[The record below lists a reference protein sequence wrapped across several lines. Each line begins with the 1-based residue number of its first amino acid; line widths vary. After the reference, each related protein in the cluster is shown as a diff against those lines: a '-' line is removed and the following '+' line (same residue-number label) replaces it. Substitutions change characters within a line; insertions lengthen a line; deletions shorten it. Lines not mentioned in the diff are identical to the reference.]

1 MTISREKE
9 ITMKN
14 IILANAFSVQ
24 MLTKISD
31 WGWGTPVTFTLLTL
45 DNAKEILSN
54 GFTSAIGHSDT
65 ATVVSDLLGMDVP
78 TNRVS
83 ISLESDEDT
92 LIIAQIMGGRL
103 PEGSTTIPEGMEIRF
118 VKAQILN
125 LNNWAPL

>member
-1 MTISREKE
+1 
-9 ITMKN
+9 MKNN
-14 IILANAFSVQ
+14 IILGNAFSVQ
-24 MLTKISD
+24 MLTELSD
-31 WGWGTPVTFTLLTL
+31 WGTPVTFTLLTL
-45 DNAKEILSN
+45 DNAKEILAN

-92 LIIAQIMGGRL
+92 LIIAQVMGGRL

-118 VKAQILN
+118 IKAQILN
-125 LNNWAPL
+125 LNDWAPL